1 MIRCEVFTPPVGL
14 EPTAPR
20 LTVGCSNHLSY
31 GGKFFIFLIIFF
43 FKVHSGI
50 RTHNLKIRSLTRYPL
65 RHMDLK
71 DLLHLLI
78 IPAIIL

>member
-31 GGKFFIFLIIFF
+31 GGKFF

-71 DLLHLLI
+71 D
-78 IPAIIL
+78 

>member
-31 GGKFFIFLIIFF
+31 GGKFFVFFYFF
-43 FKVHSGI
+43 FYKKKSIVGFEP
-50 RTHNLKIRSLTRYPL
+50 TTL
-65 RHMDLK
+65 RLEV
-71 DLLHLLI
+71 LR
-78 IPAIIL
+78 AIHCAIWT

>member
-31 GGKFFIFLIIFF
+31 GGKFF
-43 FKVHSGI
+43 
-50 RTHNLKIRSLTRYPL
+50 LKSIVGFEPTTL
-65 RHMDLK
+65 RLEV
-71 DLLHLLI
+71 LR
-78 IPAIIL
+78 AIHCAIWT